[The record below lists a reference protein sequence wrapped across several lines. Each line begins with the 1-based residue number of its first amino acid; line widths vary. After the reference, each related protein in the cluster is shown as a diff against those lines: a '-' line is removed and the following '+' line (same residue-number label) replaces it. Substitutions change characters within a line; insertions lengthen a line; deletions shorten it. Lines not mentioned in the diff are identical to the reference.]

1 MSEPAG
7 RDPVRERRARID
19 RLAAAGRRLGY
30 TLMLVAVVAFA
41 VGVVPGF
48 STPVTTAVTASL
60 AASTVTLARALV
72 AGYAVKAAERE
83 DREEGR

>member
-19 RLAAAGRRLGY
+19 RLAVAGRRLGY
-30 TLMLVAVVAFA
+30 SLVLVAVVAFA
-41 VGVVPGF
+41 VGVVAGF

-60 AASTVTLARALV
+60 AASTVTLAPALV

-83 DREEGR
+83 DRQEGR

>member
-30 TLMLVAVVAFA
+30 TLILVAVVAFA
-41 VGVVPGF
+41 VGVVTGF
-48 STPVTTAVTASL
+48 STPVITAVTASL
-60 AASTVTLARALV
+60 AASTVTLAPALV

>member
-7 RDPVRERRARID
+7 RDPVRGRRARID

-30 TLMLVAVVAFA
+30 TLILVAVVAFA
-41 VGVVPGF
+41 VGVVTGF

-60 AASTVTLARALV
+60 AASTVTLAPALV